1 MRVLYLSADPGVP
14 ILGHKGASVHVREL
28 ASAMAVAGATVTV
41 VSPRIGAEG
50 DVLSAP
56 IELVS
61 IEPVLPREHADA
73 SSLLGAVARQAAQ
86 IRRIG
91 ERFGADAVYERFSLF
106 SDGGVKAARA
116 LGIPHVLEVNAPLRE
131 EALRYRTL
139 PHASLAATIERR
151 VFAATDRVFVI
162 SRTLAR
168 LLEAAGV
175 AAGRIEVAPNAID
188 PTKFPIRVRSSE
200 GPFTIGFAG
209 SLKPWHGVEV
219 LVEAFRCAL
228 GEVPSLR
235 LEIVGDGPVRAAVEH
250 LGDLPAER
258 FAYHGALSHA
268 GTLRLLS
275 RWDVGAAPFLAVP
288 DFYFSPLKL
297 VEYMAAGL
305 CPVASDQPEIRE
317 LLGASER
324 GVLVPPGDAGALAQA
339 LVELA
344 RNPERTAAIG
354 LRAREYVLKERS
366 WSRNAER
373 ALAAPRGRRAELVA

>member
-28 ASAMAVAGATVTV
+28 VSAMADAGATVRV

-50 DVLSAP
+50 DVLPAP

-61 IEPVLPREHADA
+61 IEPVLPREHGDA
-73 SSLLGAVARQAAQ
+73 SSLLGAVAQQAAQ
-86 IRRIG
+86 VRRIA

-106 SDGGVKAARA
+106 SDGGVNAARA

-139 PHASLAATIERR
+139 PHANLAATIERR
-151 VFAATDRVFVI
+151 VFTATDRVFAV
-162 SRTLAR
+162 SKTLAR
-168 LLEAAGV
+168 LLEEAGV

-188 PTKFPIRVRSSE
+188 PAKFPIRGRRSK

-219 LVEAFRCAL
+219 LLEAFRLAL
-228 GEVPSLR
+228 GTIPSLR
-235 LEIVGDGPVRAAVEH
+235 LVIVGDGPARAAVERA
-250 LGDLPAER
+250 GLPKEG
-258 FAYHGALSHA
+258 FAYRGALSHA
-268 GTLRLLS
+268 ETVRLLS

-297 VEYMAAGL
+297 AEYMAAGL
-305 CPVASDQPEIRE
+305 CPVASDHREIRE
-317 LLGASER
+317 LLGGGER
-324 GVLVPPGDAGALAQA
+324 GVLVPVGDADALAQA

-344 RNPERTAAIG
+344 GDPEWAAATG

-366 WSRNAER
+366 WNRNAER
-373 ALAAPRGRRAELVA
+373 ALGALRGRPAELVA

>member
-28 ASAMAVAGATVTV
+28 VSAMAGAGATIRV

-50 DVLSAP
+50 DVLPAP

-61 IEPVLPREHADA
+61 VEPVLPREHADGR
-73 SSLLGAVARQAAQ
+73 SLLGAVARQAAQ

-91 ERFGADAVYERFSLF
+91 GWFGADAVYERFSLF
-106 SDGGVKAARA
+106 SDGGVNAARA

-151 VFAATDRVFVI
+151 VFAATDRVFAV
-162 SRTLAR
+162 SKTLAR
-168 LLEAAGV
+168 LLEEAGV

-188 PTKFPIRVRSSE
+188 PAKFPIPGRSSE

-209 SLKPWHGVEV
+209 SLKPWHGVEI
-219 LVEAFRCAL
+219 LVEAFRRAL
-228 GEVPSLR
+228 GVIPSLR
-235 LEIVGDGPVRAAVEH
+235 LEIVGDGPGRAAVEH
-250 LGDLPAER
+250 IGDLPAER
-258 FAYHGALSHA
+258 FAYHGALSHPE
-268 GTLRLLS
+268 TLRLLS

-297 VEYMAAGL
+297 AEYMAAGL
-305 CPVASDQPEIRE
+305 CPVASDQREIRE
-317 LLGASER
+317 LLGGGER

-344 RNPERTAAIG
+344 GDPDRTAAIG
-354 LRAREYVLKERS
+354 LCAREYVLKERS

-373 ALAAPRGRRAELVA
+373 ALGALRGRPAELVA

>member
-1 MRVLYLSADPGVP
+1 MLHLSADPGVP

-28 ASAMAVAGATVTV
+28 VSAMADARATVRV

-50 DVLSAP
+50 DVLPAP

-73 SSLLGAVARQAAQ
+73 SSLLDAVARQAAQ
-86 IRRIG
+86 VRRIA

-139 PHASLAATIERR
+139 PHAELAATIERR
-151 VFAATDRVFVI
+151 VFAMTDRVFAV
-162 SRTLAR
+162 SMTLAR
-168 LLEAAGV
+168 LLDEAGL
-175 AAGRIEVAPNAID
+175 AAGRIEVAPNAVD
-188 PTKFPIRVRSSE
+188 PAKFPIRQRSSE

-219 LVEAFRCAL
+219 LLEAFRHAL
-228 GEVPSLR
+228 EAIPSLR
-235 LEIVGDGPVRAAVEH
+235 LEVIGDGPGRAAVEH
-250 LGDLPAER
+250 IGDLPAAR

-268 GTLRLLS
+268 ETLRLLS
-275 RWDVGAAPFLAVP
+275 RWDVGAAPFVAVP
-288 DFYFSPLKL
+288 AFYFSPLKL

-317 LLGASER
+317 LLGGGDR
-324 GVLVPPGDAGALAQA
+324 GMLVPPGDAGALAQA
-339 LVELA
+339 LVALA
-344 RNPERTAAIG
+344 RNPERTSAIG
-354 LRAREYVLKERS
+354 LRAREYVMKERS

-373 ALAAPRGRRAELVA
+373 ALVALRGRPAELVA

>member
-28 ASAMAVAGATVTV
+28 VSAMVAAGTTVTV
-41 VSPRIGAEG
+41 VSPRIGAAG
-50 DVLSAP
+50 DELPAP
-56 IELVS
+56 IELIP

-86 IRRIG
+86 IRTIA
-91 ERFGADAVYERFSLF
+91 ERLDAEAIYERFSLF
-106 SDGGVKAARA
+106 SDGGVKAARS

-139 PHASLAATIERR
+139 PHANLAATSERR
-151 VFAATDRVFVI
+151 VLAATDRVFAV
-162 SRTLAR
+162 SKTLAR
-168 LLEAAGV
+168 LLEEAGV
-175 AAGRIEVAPNAID
+175 AAGRIEVTPNAID
-188 PTKFPIRVRSSE
+188 PAKFAVQRRRRE

-209 SLKPWHGVEV
+209 SLRPWHGVEV
-219 LVEAFRCAL
+219 LLEAFRTAL
-228 GEVPSLR
+228 GAIPSVR
-235 LEIVGDGPVRAAVEH
+235 LEIVGDGPARAAVERAR
-250 LGDLPAER
+250 LPAQR

-268 GTLRLLS
+268 ETTRVLS
-275 RWDVGAAPFLAVP
+275 RWDVGAGPFLAVP

-317 LLGASER
+317 LLARGER
-324 GVLVPPGDAGALAQA
+324 GVLVPAGDAGALAQA
-339 LVELA
+339 LIELA
-344 RNPERTAAIG
+344 RDPERTAVTG
-354 LRAREYVLKERS
+354 LRAREYVLGARS

-373 ALAAPRGRRAELVA
+373 ALAALRGRPAELVA